1 MTRLQ
6 LHHHILQKQS
16 FLCIGLDTD
25 LAKIPPHLLGHSDP
39 IFEFNRQIIDAT
51 RDFCVAYKLNTAF
64 YETLGK
70 KGWEALE
77 KTLDYLPDTHF
88 AIADAK
94 RGDIGNTSKMYAKAF
109 FETMD
114 FDAVTV
120 APYMGEDS
128 VVPFLGFE
136 NKWVILLALTS
147 NHGSADFQMTPQED
161 GRPLFEKVLR
171 KAQNWGNP
179 DNLMFVVGATHPEQF
194 DQVRAVVPDHFLLVP
209 GVGEQG
215 GDLQKICKH
224 GMNDQCG
231 LLVNSSRAI
240 IYAGNGENFAEAAA
254 ASAKLVQTEMAGLL
268 AAQPR

>member
-16 FLCIGLDTD
+16 FLCVGLDTD
-25 LAKIPPHLLGHSDP
+25 VSKLPKHLLDHPEP

-109 FETMD
+109 FETMN

-128 VVPFLGFE
+128 VLPFLGFE

-147 NHGSADFQMTPQED
+147 NKGSADFQMTPQED

-171 KAQNWGNP
+171 KAQDWGTP
-179 DNLMFVVGATHPEQF
+179 ENLMFVIGATHPEQF

-215 GDLQKICKH
+215 GDLQKISKH
-224 GMNDQCG
+224 GMNERCG

-240 IYAGNGENFAEAAA
+240 IYAGSGENFAEVAA

-268 AAQPR
+268 AVQPR